1 MDHTLQITD
10 LQRAKAYL
18 LDGVVAH
25 LAPSVS
31 TAQEELQ
38 PAGDW
43 DLGRGEGCCCS
54 WPCSAVLAVL
64 ALQPAF
70 LSHPAS
76 FSGAPPLSC
85 GR

>member
-1 MDHTLQITD
+1 MDHTLQITA
-10 LQRAKAYL
+10 LQRAKANL

-43 DLGRGEGCCCS
+43 DLGRGEGCCFS
-54 WPCSAVLAVL
+54 WPCSAVLA
-64 ALQPAF
+64 LQTAF